1 MDLEHVRGFN
11 NKDGSNP
18 SKTEWEQRENDKNFT
33 LINSNVNQKKT
44 DLSMG
49 DFFSQQVDPHANK
62 SEQEFGGIEKMFEKQ
77 NEIGSVADQL
87 VSTMLGENGKGMSSS
102 LTGDMLNQYLDEDD
116 KRYDQLKE
124 DSVR

>member
-1 MDLEHVRGFN
+1 
-11 NKDGSNP
+11 
-18 SKTEWEQRENDKNFT
+18 
-33 LINSNVNQKKT
+33 
-44 DLSMG
+44 
-49 DFFSQQVDPHANK
+49 
-62 SEQEFGGIEKMFEKQ
+62 MFEKQ

-124 DSVR
+124 EFRKVATNPKDKAKGTV